1 MLPILTTSNK
11 SYMKKFKL
19 IITAAL
25 LSSTLLL
32 TSCSN
37 QMYGYRQKVKVDQ
50 SVAKAE
56 KQDAS
61 KEIVSKKS
69 EMPATAMVAPESLE
83 PKAQSEAPSPL
94 VIAPKVKSNS
104 SKAFSQT
111 QMVKTF
117 KSKKAELK
125 AEVKALKQKLEPKDK
140 NGLEVDG
147 VRWMIVGLIL
157 ILAAIILGILISSEI
172 VSVIYG
178 IGGIIFLIGLIF
190 WLLEVLA

>member
-1 MLPILTTSNK
+1 
-11 SYMKKFKL
+11 MKKFKL

-25 LSSTLLL
+25 LSSTLFL

-56 KQDAS
+56 KQEAN

-69 EMPATAMVAPESLE
+69 EMPATAMVAPESLDS
-83 PKAQSEAPSPL
+83 KVQSSAPSPL
-94 VIAPKVKSNS
+94 VIAPKVNNHS

-117 KSKKAELK
+117 KSAKAELNV
-125 AEVKALKQKLEPKDK
+125 EVKALKQKLEPKEK
-140 NGLEVDG
+140 NGVNIDG
-147 VRWMIVGLIL
+147 IKWMIVGLIL
-157 ILAAIILGILISSEI
+157 ILASIILGILSIGTGSIASA
-172 VSVIYG
+172 VG
-178 IGGIIFLIGLIF
+178 AIGGIIFLIGLIF